1 MRNEFV
7 TPFWKGAYAS
17 LPAQVRSR
25 YFAQLRAA
33 EQWELRLDALIETFS
48 RAKQL
53 FSGPAA
59 AH

>member
-7 TPFWKGAYAS
+7 TSFWRGAYAS
-17 LPAQVRSR
+17 LPAQVRTR
-25 YFAQLRAA
+25 YFAQLHAA

-53 FSGPAA
+53 LSRPVA